1 MKTHKLIALY
11 FFAAAAVFAE
21 TKLPYLPFTD
31 FFSGGG
37 GKFSV
42 SDKKGFS
49 AERNDFI
56 AGAKIHAGTV
66 SFSVYK
72 KEEKF
77 TSGFSFLAQD
87 SNRNFMM
94 NFLAGSLNLSGAITK
109 INSPALPASASPFA
123 VPTVSAKNI
132 SASIPGRNSFSNP
145 MAAFIRT
152 EFPGVRTSVSLTANS
167 DGDAAASVLTGFS
180 AAEIKFAA
188 SATAGIFAYSRKSAK
203 YRGGNTGGFHF
214 CGRTELSAV
223 FGNFSSILSAGF
235 YESPEKN
242 LLSTVSFDGKFSR
255 HRNTTFVSVFLNPSG
270 DIITGSEKRIGRCLQ
285 AKAGIQGQLAKG
297 TGKNPPIRGGL
308 TLFADIQ
315 PDTGIHDFRAGAGIK
330 SAAGKFS
337 SSAGIQAGLSVDRKN
352 SAIIPGKISASL
364 KNSFGKGKF
373 RAGADI
379 LAEVTPENGKSA
391 SSSTEKITV
400 FGNIGSNPSFY
411 QDLSLSLKQ
420 KNGEFTRGKVS
431 ATTKTVWRTRR
442 TSCTARISFEFS
454 F

>member
-1 MKTHKLIALY
+1 MRTHQLIALY
-11 FFAAAAVFAE
+11 FFAAAAVFTE
-21 TKLPYLPFTD
+21 TKPSYLPFTD

-49 AERNDFI
+49 AERNDFTS
-56 AGAKIHAGTV
+56 GAKIRAGTV
-66 SFSVYK
+66 SFSAYK
-72 KEEKF
+72 REEKF
-77 TSGFSFLAQD
+77 TSGFSFIAQD
-87 SNRNFMM
+87 SNRNFTL

-109 INSPALPASASPFA
+109 INSPTLSASAHPFA

-145 MAAFIRT
+145 MAVSVRT
-152 EFPGVRTSVSLTANS
+152 EFPGARSSVSLTANS
-167 DGDAAASVLTGFS
+167 DGDAAASVLSAFS
-180 AAEIKFAA
+180 AAEIKFSF

-203 YRGGNTGGFHF
+203 YRNGNTDGFHF
-214 CGRTELSAV
+214 CGRAELSAV
-223 FGNFSSILSAGF
+223 CGNFSSILSAGF

-242 LLSTVSFDGKFSR
+242 LFSTISFDGKFTR
-255 HRNTTFVSVFLNPSG
+255 HRNTAFVSLFLNPSG

-285 AKAGIQGQLAKG
+285 AKTGIQGQLAKG
-297 TGKNPPIRGGL
+297 TWKNTSIRGGL

-315 PDTGIHDFRAGAGIK
+315 PDTGVHDFRAGVGIK

-337 SSAGIQAGLSVDRKN
+337 SSAVIQTGFTVDRKN
-352 SAIIPGKISASL
+352 SVIVPGKISASL

-379 LAEVTPENGKSA
+379 LAEITPENGNPA
-391 SSSTEKITV
+391 ASTEKITV
-400 FGNIGSNPSFY
+400 FGNTGSNPSFY
-411 QDLSLSLKQ
+411 QDLSLTLRQ
-420 KNGEFTRGKVS
+420 KNGKFHRGKVS
-431 ATTKTVWRTRR
+431 ATAKTVWRTRR